1 MAVRRT
7 ALGLVIAAWLAGG
20 LVGSYVYVNRYM
32 TYRGFPV
39 PSTPAGVATGTV
51 ELVRYHSRVV
61 SHGARYVVYL
71 PPHSARQAARGRRFP
86 VLYLLHGFPGIDT
99 VFTDVGRVHVV
110 ANVLLHRHR
119 IRPMI
124 LVMPAGLQGILHGD
138 TEWADTGAGRWE
150 SFILDV
156 VHDVDR
162 RFATIPD
169 RAHRGIGG
177 DSEGGYGAVNVAL
190 HHLNVFSVVQ
200 SWSGYFTQT
209 PTAVFAGASP
219 ATLRANSPAAYVGS
233 LAPAI
238 HRLGLRAWLYQG
250 RTEPTNPALM
260 RSFAAKLH
268 AAGAEVRIG
277 FFPGKHDWG
286 LFRREIP
293 RMLTSA
299 SRWFAQPPT
308 HATGFSAT
316 GRSLSPAQLRR
327 IQRHRRERC
336 YALRPRRGLHMSRFC
351 RRVRAARGL
360 AGTPAV

>member
-7 ALGLVIAAWLAGG
+7 ALGLVLAAWLAGG
-20 LVGSYVYVNRYM
+20 LVGAYVYVNRYM

-39 PSTPAGVATGTV
+39 PSTPAGVAPGRV

-71 PPHSARQAARGRRFP
+71 PPHYAEQAARGRRFP

-99 VFTDVGRVHVV
+99 VFTDVGRAHVV

-138 TEWADTGAGRWE
+138 TEWANTGAGRWE
-150 SFILDV
+150 NSTLEVVNDV
-156 VHDVDR
+156 ARGV
-162 RFATIPD
+162 ATTPD
-169 RAHRGIGG
+169 RAHRGSGG
-177 DSEGGYGAVNVAL
+177 HELGGYGAVNVAL

-233 LAPAI
+233 LAPPI
-238 HRLGLRAWLYQG
+238 PRLRFSRRALPG
-250 RTEPTNPALM
+250 RPEPTN
-260 RSFAAKLH
+260 H
-268 AAGAEVRIG
+268 
-277 FFPGKHDWG
+277 
-286 LFRREIP
+286 
-293 RMLTSA
+293 
-299 SRWFAQPPT
+299 
-308 HATGFSAT
+308 
-316 GRSLSPAQLRR
+316 
-327 IQRHRRERC
+327 
-336 YALRPRRGLHMSRFC
+336 
-351 RRVRAARGL
+351 
-360 AGTPAV
+360 

>member
-7 ALGLVIAAWLAGG
+7 ALAVVIAAWLAGG
-20 LVGSYVYVNRYM
+20 LVGAYVYVNRYM
-32 TYRGFPV
+32 TYRGFAKPV
-39 PSTPAGVATGTV
+39 TPAGVATGTV
-51 ELVRYHSRVV
+51 KLVRYHSRVV

-71 PPHSARQAARGRRFP
+71 PPHYAREAARGRRFP

-99 VFTDVGRVHVV
+99 VFTNVGRVHVV
-110 ANVLLHRHR
+110 ANVLLHRHH

-138 TEWADTGAGRWE
+138 TEWANTGAGRWE
-150 SFILDV
+150 NFILDV

-169 RAHRGIGG
+169 RAHRGIAG

-190 HHLNVFSVVQ
+190 HHLDVFSVVQ

-250 RTEPTNPALM
+250 RTEPTNPALL

-268 AAGAEVRIG
+268 AAGAEVHIG

-293 RMLTSA
+293 RMLKSA

-308 HATGFSAT
+308 RAAGFSAT
-316 GRSLSPAQLRR
+316 GRSLSLAQLRR
-327 IQRHRRERC
+327 IQRHRREQC
-336 YALRPRRGLHMSRFC
+336 YALRPRPGLHMSRFC

-360 AGTPAV
+360 GV